1 MQLLTSVIAGTALE
15 VVLAFV
21 PPAEIGT
28 AHTGAIPWLTQSV
41 LGKN

>member
-1 MQLLTSVIAGTALE
+1 MPPSAIAKTALE
-15 VVLAFV
+15 AVFAFV
-21 PPAEIGT
+21 PPAEIGP